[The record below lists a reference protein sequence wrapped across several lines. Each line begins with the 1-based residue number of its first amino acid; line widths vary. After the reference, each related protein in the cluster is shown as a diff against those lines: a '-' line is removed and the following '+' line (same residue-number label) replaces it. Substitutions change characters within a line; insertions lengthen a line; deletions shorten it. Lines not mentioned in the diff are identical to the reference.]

1 MVKKFGAAAMTA
13 LLFMGVISGCSGKD
27 KYSDIKTTKND
38 SDAPRLFI
46 TAKDVS
52 YDEESMSDKYL
63 EFVFGAGKEFCSG
76 SDENLMI
83 SPASVFFAMELAASG
98 AQGDTLD
105 EMSAVFVPGATNE
118 EALNYASDYYR
129 QLQDS
134 GVIKVAN
141 AEYFS
146 EDFRESIYED
156 YLEYVRENFDAE
168 IMTGIDADKI
178 NAWVDEKTD
187 GMIPEIIDG
196 SDITPETVAILLN
209 AIAFDA
215 KWEEEFDKDRIDE
228 DSIFTNASGDEEKAT
243 LMGSDEDI
251 YFETDLATG
260 FMKYYDGDDYAFV
273 AILPKDETVSA
284 NDFLTEFTADDY
296 REFIDSMSSEDVK
309 ATTPEFEYD
318 YENRDVIDILEAMGI
333 ETAFG
338 DGADFSNMAST
349 DAFISKI
356 IHKTHISL
364 DRKGTKAAASTAV
377 IMTKNAVVEPYE
389 SSQKIVC
396 LDRPFAYMIVET
408 DNMTP
413 VFMGTVNSING

>member
-1 MVKKFGAAAMTA
+1 MTA

-38 SDAPRLFI
+38 SDAPRLFV

-284 NDFLTEFTADDY
+284 NDFLTGFTADDY

-338 DGADFSNMAST
+338 DGADFSNMASM

-364 DRKGTKAAASTAV
+364 DRNGTKAAASTAV
-377 IMTKNAVVEPYE
+377 IMTKNAAVEPYE

>member
-1 MVKKFGAAAMTA
+1 MVKKIGAAAMTA

-38 SDAPRLFI
+38 SDAPRLFV

-63 EFVFGAGKEFCSG
+63 EFVFGAGKEFCSV

-168 IMTGIDADKI
+168 IMTGISR
-178 NAWVDEKTD
+178 
-187 GMIPEIIDG
+187 IISFGVNDWH
-196 SDITPETVAILLN
+196 DPR
-209 AIAFDA
+209 DHR
-215 KWEEEFDKDRIDE
+215 RIR
-228 DSIFTNASGDEEKAT
+228 
-243 LMGSDEDI
+243 
-251 YFETDLATG
+251 YH
-260 FMKYYDGDDYAFV
+260 
-273 AILPKDETVSA
+273 P
-284 NDFLTEFTADDY
+284 
-296 REFIDSMSSEDVK
+296 
-309 ATTPEFEYD
+309 
-318 YENRDVIDILEAMGI
+318 
-333 ETAFG
+333 
-338 DGADFSNMAST
+338 
-349 DAFISKI
+349 
-356 IHKTHISL
+356 
-364 DRKGTKAAASTAV
+364 
-377 IMTKNAVVEPYE
+377 
-389 SSQKIVC
+389 
-396 LDRPFAYMIVET
+396 
-408 DNMTP
+408 
-413 VFMGTVNSING
+413 